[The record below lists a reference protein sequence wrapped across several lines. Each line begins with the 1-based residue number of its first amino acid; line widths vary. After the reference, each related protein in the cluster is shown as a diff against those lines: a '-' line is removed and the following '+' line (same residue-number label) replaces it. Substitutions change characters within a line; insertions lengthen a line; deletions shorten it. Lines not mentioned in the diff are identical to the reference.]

1 MAHSKLNGSR
11 REWNPG
17 LRSRSLGCRFSR
29 ASTYASTNMA
39 AGTPGSGR
47 VEVDERDDRG
57 GGDPQQIPRSCAE
70 SLLTAV
76 ARLEEGE
83 RHRTQTSVARS
94 STSPAGTS
102 AIEEHRRLFGY
113 ETPSSS
119 RSSKRSG
126 TLQRSQGPTKK
137 MVVTT
142 RSGDC
147 RVFPVKNTWTKLFVC
162 FSCTSNNEVPTASA
176 KINLSF
182 AGLGEKKVVF

>member
-1 MAHSKLNGSR
+1 
-11 REWNPG
+11 
-17 LRSRSLGCRFSR
+17 
-29 ASTYASTNMA
+29 MA
-39 AGTPGSGR
+39 AKTPGSGR
-47 VEVDERDDRG
+47 GEVDERDDRG
-57 GGDPQQIPRSCAE
+57 GGDPQQILRSCAE

-94 STSPAGTS
+94 STSPSGIS

-142 RSGDC
+142 RSGD
-147 RVFPVKNTWTKLFVC
+147 
-162 FSCTSNNEVPTASA
+162 
-176 KINLSF
+176 
-182 AGLGEKKVVF
+182 